1 MPGARMNSP
10 FASRSRSA
18 CAFALPV
25 MSDPRCG
32 GAMLAHL
39 RERKVAISP
48 AAVLLRSRS
57 RDGVVA
63 VIARSHRAGRKH
75 ADLVLRREDARHRD
89 LRAVDPDADRLVAG
103 RARSGARA
111 DPASGTTVDSYLQLD
126 REGAAVL

>member
-39 RERKVAISP
+39 GEREVAIPP
-48 AAVLLRSRS
+48 AAVLLRSRAG
-57 RDGVVA
+57 DGIA
-63 VIARSHRAGRKH
+63 VIARDHRAGREH

-89 LRAVDPDADRLVAG
+89 LGAVDPDADRLVAG

-126 REGAAVL
+126 RE